1 MSNNYAHA
9 RSAALWCMSMLTL
22 GTWGV
27 VSGAPT
33 TIANGELLAALC
45 VVPPL
50 FMLLVW
56 RRAAS
61 PVALA
66 AVAAGLALVMTATP
80 ASAQS
85 QARYRNFQ
93 LGADL
98 PAIAALAG
106 VQPATATT
114 VHARPV
120 LMQELQWRRSYSAE
134 PDAVQQ
140 IVFSFYDNQ
149 LSTMVVDYDRDRTA
163 GMTDADLVE
172 ALTAM
177 YGAPLK
183 RGVRAIPGLPSS
195 LEQESGTLVARWGAA
210 DYAVALYRSSYA
222 EGFRVI
228 VGSPRLEALART
240 AVLQANRLDAR
251 DAPGLEIARQKKEAE
266 DLRASQAKA
275 RLANKATFK
284 G

>member
-1 MSNNYAHA
+1 
-9 RSAALWCMSMLTL
+9 MSMLTL
-22 GTWGV
+22 GAWSI
-27 VSGAPT
+27 VSGTAM
-33 TIANGELLAALC
+33 TIHNAELLAALC

-50 FMLLVW
+50 LMLLVW

-61 PVALA
+61 PIVLTALA
-66 AVAAGLALVMTATP
+66 GALALVVTAMP
-80 ASAQS
+80 AQAQS
-85 QARYRNFQ
+85 PAHYRDFQ

-98 PAIAALAG
+98 PSIAALVG
-106 VQPATATT
+106 VAPSTATT

-120 LMQELQWRRSYSAE
+120 VMQELQWRRPYTAE

-163 GMTDADLVE
+163 GLTDADLIE

-183 RGVRAIPGLPSS
+183 SRVRTAPGMPSE
-195 LEQESGTLVARWGAA
+195 LEQESGTVVARWGAA

-222 EGFRVI
+222 SGFRII
-228 VGSPRLEALART
+228 VASPPLQALART
-240 AVLQANRLDAR
+240 AVAQSNRLDAR

-266 DLRASQAKA
+266 DLRVSQAKA
-275 RLANKATFK
+275 RLVNKAAFK

>member
-1 MSNNYAHA
+1 
-9 RSAALWCMSMLTL
+9 MLTL
-22 GTWGV
+22 GAWSI
-27 VSGAPT
+27 VSGAAM
-33 TIANGELLAALC
+33 TIANGELLASLC

-66 AVAAGLALVMTATP
+66 VAAGALAFAVTAMP
-80 ASAQS
+80 AHAQS
-85 QARYRNFQ
+85 QARYRDFR

-98 PAIAALAG
+98 PSIAALVG
-106 VQPATATT
+106 VAPSTATT

-120 LMQELQWRRSYSAE
+120 VMQELQWRRPYTAE
-134 PDAVQQ
+134 PEAVQQ

-172 ALTAM
+172 AMTVM

-183 RGVRAIPGLPSS
+183 RGVRTVPAVGSEI
-195 LEQESGTLVARWGAA
+195 EQESGTLVARWGAA

-222 EGFRVI
+222 SGFRII
-228 VGSPRLEALART
+228 VASPRLQALART
-240 AVLQANRLDAR
+240 AIAQSNRLDAR

-266 DLRASQAKA
+266 DLRVAQAKA
-275 RLANKATFK
+275 RLANKAAFK